1 MDTARY
7 VVALICWI
15 AFPPA
20 ILYWYILHPFV
31 GFWRRVGKTLTFT
44 VLGILFVATAV
55 LLYLIREPFLATE
68 YGSTPWLWVPGVAL
82 YVSAAV
88 IERHVKKHLK
98 FRILAGSPELDE
110 GGDGG
115 RLLTE
120 GVYSRVRHPRYVN
133 AMLGMAG
140 AALFA
145 NYLWIYLLVPVVGLG
160 LAGIVRLE
168 ERELARRFGEE
179 YERYRARVPMFFPR
193 RRSAA

>member
-1 MDTARY
+1 MDTARHF
-7 VVALICWI
+7 VAVLFWI
-15 AFPPA
+15 SFPPA
-20 ILYWYILHPFV
+20 ILYWYLLHPFV

-68 YGSTPWLWVPGVAL
+68 YGTTPWLWVPGVAL
-82 YVSAAV
+82 YLAAGW
-88 IERHVKKHLK
+88 IERHVRKHLK

-110 GGDGG
+110 DGRGGK
-115 RLLTE
+115 LLTE
-120 GVYSRVRHPRYVN
+120 GVYSRIRHPRYVS
-133 AMLGMAG
+133 AMLGVAG

-145 NYLWIYLLVPVVGLG
+145 NYLWIYLLVPLVGLG
-160 LAGIVRLE
+160 LAGIVSLE

>member
-20 ILYWYILHPFV
+20 ILYWYLLHPFV
-31 GFWRRVGKTLTFT
+31 GFWRRLGKAKTFT

-55 LLYLIREPFLATE
+55 LFYLIREPFLAIE
-68 YGSTPWLWVPGVAL
+68 YGTTAWTLVPGVAL
-82 YVSAAV
+82 YVAAAV
-88 IERHVKKHLK
+88 LERFVRKHLK
-98 FRILAGSPELDE
+98 FRILAGAPELDE

-120 GVYSRVRHPRYVN
+120 GVYSRVRHPRYVS
-133 AMLGMAG
+133 AMLGLAG
-140 AALFA
+140 VALFA
-145 NYLWIYLLVPVVGLG
+145 NYLWIYLLVPLVGLG
-160 LAGIVRLE
+160 LFGIVRLE

-193 RRSAA
+193 RRSA